1 MTEIRTYTLNVAIEV
16 DSVSLRDAEEH
27 VSKILEKAF
36 EKDQKSAWN
45 TKLRDF
51 DFYLRDEE

>member
-36 EKDQKSAWN
+36 EKDRKSAWN